1 MPLSLW
7 YSKQQYIADHLT
19 CLSVVQ
25 IDAYFEED
33 LMRSLDIYRQ
43 SSSENN
49 TDIKKDFD
57 TVQHL
62 FRCCGVHGEA
72 DWKGDTPISCCTE
85 DPCNTLNPP
94 NWPEGCLVKLR
105 DWFASNY
112 VSTGAG
118 VVTLFIIQ

>member
-1 MPLSLW
+1 MKLDAIVFMV
-7 YSKQQYIADHLT
+7 QYIADHLT

-57 TVQHL
+57 AVQHL
-62 FRCCGVHGEA
+62 VN
-72 DWKGDTPISCCTE
+72 DTP
-85 DPCNTLNPP
+85 
-94 NWPEGCLVKLR
+94 
-105 DWFASNY
+105 
-112 VSTGAG
+112 VS
-118 VVTLFIIQ
+118 LIQ